1 MQKQSEESR
10 FFGLKA
16 LSLFWIAGCRSCL
29 PRRLPLPRLLSQRRG
44 RTITNRHLGC
54 KPRTIG
60 LLLSSHFDRFAARH
74 TREIARLSIRDKF
87 CRGVRDDIRR
97 LALRV
102 FNDDRTAIHRLDST
116 ADAIAL
122 RVPRLKRG
130 LPFSRLRG
138 WLTLAWLRG

>member
-1 MQKQSEESR
+1 
-10 FFGLKA
+10 
-16 LSLFWIAGCRSCL
+16 
-29 PRRLPLPRLLSQRRG
+29 
-44 RTITNRHLGC
+44 
-54 KPRTIG
+54 
-60 LLLSSHFDRFAARH
+60 
-74 TREIARLSIRDKF
+74 
-87 CRGVRDDIRR
+87 
-97 LALRV
+97 LRV